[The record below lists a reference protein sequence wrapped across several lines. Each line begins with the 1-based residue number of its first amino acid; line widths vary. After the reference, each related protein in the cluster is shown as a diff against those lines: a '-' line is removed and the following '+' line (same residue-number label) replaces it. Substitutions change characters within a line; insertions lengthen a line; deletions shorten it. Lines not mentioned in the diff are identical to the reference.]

1 MKRLLS
7 LLLAT
12 VLLVGCMFSLIA
24 CGNVGPKPELDLDTA
39 AENLED
45 EDYEVEVIDDADELE
60 ELEDSAMCGVEEYLT
75 AYKRVEKKNGEYKY
89 LRLQI
94 IVFEDSKTAK
104 KYFEFIK
111 LRYDMQVYELEQEIE
126 ELKDEI
132 KDIEKEIEYVESQME
147 FMQYLMDE
155 FDVDYDDEYEELEEE
170 IDELKEEIEE
180 IEEEIEEIKEELDN
194 PEEGFGR
201 KGNIVWMGSIEAIED
216 SLG

>member
-7 LLLAT
+7 LLVAT

-24 CGNVGPKPELDLDTA
+24 CGNVGPKPELDLDTV

-45 EDYEVEVIDDADELE
+45 EDYDVEVIDDADELE
-60 ELEDSAMCGVEEYLT
+60 DTAFYGAEEALY
-75 AYKRVEKKNGEYKY
+75 ADKRVEKKDGEYKY
-89 LRLQI
+89 LSLQI

-147 FMQYLMDE
+147 FYQYLMDE
-155 FDVDYDDEYEELEEE
+155 FDADYDEDYEELEEE
-170 IDELKEEIEE
+170 IDELQEEIEE

-201 KGNIVWMGSIEAIED
+201 KGNIVWMGDIEAIED